1 MNDKR
6 DGIMFLLTVAII
18 AFFIIPLG
26 LSIYALPDK
35 LKADINASK
44 AQVRGAAALER
55 IADILEGK
63 K

>member
-1 MNDKR
+1 MR
-6 DGIMFLLTVAII
+6 DRIVSFLFLSAIVV
-18 AFFIIPLG
+18 IILAMVFPLDD
-26 LSIYALPDK
+26 LPDK
-35 LKADINASK
+35 LNADINASK

>member
-1 MNDKR
+1 MGNIAR
-6 DGIMFLLTVAII
+6 SASSLFLMVLVIVVSFGGMI
-18 AFFIIPLG
+18 VLF
-26 LSIYALPDK
+26 DK